1 MRFTEFLLE
10 GLSDKLFHYTKLNVA
25 ANILQTKSFKL
36 ASTVGDHDE
45 NKIGD
50 TAKYPYFMSATRTL
64 TGSYHNQSKVTD
76 DVIFNLDGR
85 WLGQRYKGAPIDFF
99 QDKAD
104 TTAHHGFEAEDRI
117 FSKTP
122 DISIK
127 CVKSVHILVDTAN
140 TDMSSVKQIVQSC
153 KSNAIPYFVYTSK
166 KAWVLQDKRNIVQD
180 LNSLESSKV
189 SKPKYDI
196 PKLKQLVPWLE
207 LIQVENEDGF
217 GVLEPDVKKLALK
230 IANTDLD
237 KITDQLTS
245 IMRQNSKPDNDE
257 YESAT
262 KVIKYMKTK
271 GLNSIRDLVDD
282 IVEKWEL

>member
-1 MRFTEFLLE
+1 MRYTEFLLE

-50 TAKYPYFMSATRTL
+50 TSKYPYFMSTSRTL
-64 TGSYHNQSKVTD
+64 TGSYHNQAKVTD
-76 DVIFNLDGR
+76 GVIFNLDGR

-104 TTAHHGFEAEDRI
+104 TTSHHGFEAEDRI

-127 CVKSVHILVDTAN
+127 CVKSVHILVDTTKSDLN
-140 TDMSSVKQIVQSC
+140 IVKQIIEFC
-153 KSNAIPYFVYTSK
+153 KSNTIPCFVYTSK
-166 KAWVLQDKRNIVQD
+166 KAWVLQDKRNIIQD
-180 LNSLESSKV
+180 VNALV
-189 SKPKYDI
+189 SQSANKPKYTI
-196 PKLKQLVPWLE
+196 PKLKQLVPWMQLIE
-207 LIQVENEDGF
+207 LENEDGF
-217 GVLEPDVKKLALK
+217 SVLEPDVKKLALK

-262 KVIKYMKTK
+262 KVIKYMKAN
-271 GLNSIRDLVDD
+271 GLTTLRDLVDN
-282 IVEKWEL
+282 IVDKWEL

>member
-1 MRFTEFLLE
+1 MKITDILRE

-64 TGSYHNQSKVTD
+64 TGSYHNQAKVTD
-76 DVIFNLDGR
+76 GVMFNLDGR

-104 TTAHHGFEAEDRI
+104 TTTRHGFEAEDRI

-127 CVKSVHILVDTAN
+127 CVKSVHILFDTSK
-140 TDMSSVKQIVQSC
+140 TDLNMVKSVIQAC
-153 KSNAIPYFVYTSK
+153 KSNSIPYYVYSSK
-166 KAWVLQDKRNIVQD
+166 KAWVLQDKRNVVQD
-180 LNSLESSKV
+180 INTLV
-189 SKPKYDI
+189 STGNIKPKYTI
-196 PKLKQLVPWLE
+196 PKLKDLQPWLQ
-207 LIQVENEDGF
+207 LIDLENENGLS
-217 GVLEPDVKKLALK
+217 VLEPDVKKLVLK

-257 YESAT
+257 YDSAT
-262 KVIKYMKTK
+262 KVIKYMKTN
-271 GLNSIRDLVDD
+271 GLKSIRDLVDN
-282 IVEKWEL
+282 IVDKWEL